1 MDSRQGLIF
10 WVVGR
15 ELIIPQPNFL
25 SFFLSFFLITSVI
38 FLPVLSNVKRFIGAP
53 VHFRGRIHS
62 RQDSSGR
69 VISPKKR
76 LLPDNT
82 QQTDIH
88 APVGIRTRN
97 PSKRAAADPRLRPCC
112 HWDLPLIFFWY
123 LITAGTAVAQWL
135 RCCAT
140 NRKVAGSI
148 PDGVIGI
155 FH

>member
-112 HWDLPLIFFWY
+112 HWDRHNAIYCHDATAASRPGPADYRGSMITFRHTTVGRTPLD
-123 LITAGTAVAQWL
+123 
-135 RCCAT
+135 
-140 NRKVAGSI
+140 K
-148 PDGVIGI
+148 
-155 FH
+155 